1 MSITNTIERRVL
13 TKLKNHNMNGVFAV
27 FESFDIEK
35 KVYNEIKGYI
45 PHQIFELEDLKIG
58 TLCSV
63 NYNFDDKKMETKIN
77 WVSNINNLMSLNELG
92 LVLKIKVKHFKNVD
106 HIRLLNYYK
115 DEENYVEYLK
125 ENLDNVDVLNELKFL
140 VNRNAYDYF
149 IKYLKTQQIT
159 KSTKINIEEEKLK
172 KQLYEINLLT
182 NTKNY
187 LLLKQI
193 NKYPSLFRT
202 YFLYHEFSRGR
213 TTFDSSKYEKYLK
226 ILGLKEKH
234 EEETVKLDIKSL
246 KTYFKTGFYGYF
258 SNYSSNNDFISST
271 IYLNKLAEELFIFS
285 SYTGTIDFIKDLEIL
300 GIIRFVDK
308 DHFTFE
314 SDYQK
319 EKRIANK
326 LNEWRKLT
334 KKIKTQKPD
343 IKAYFD
349 NNFLSILTG
358 GPGTGKTSHIIKLVT
373 QLIDQKTYKTDEIE
387 ILTPTAKAADVINQ
401 RLNIENFEAKTIH
414 RFLNEYNL
422 LNISGKNE
430 DETKESRT
438 KVLIIDE
445 FSMVDIHF
453 FDVILQNFNN
463 IEKIILSGDYN
474 QLPTFNKGNLLK
486 DIINYYSED
495 SQVLKLKGSF
505 RANKNIEKFYESI
518 LENKPFRFDG
528 ENVIAFDRRDM
539 GRKYEAFR
547 YYLYDSEF
555 GSSKNI
561 KELFPNYKNELFVI
575 YALLKEFYGCNY
587 PKEKTNWVEKA
598 VALFPLNSQVE
609 DINYKLNIVD
619 SHFQSKIW
627 NSFSSF
633 VYPFIQNVN
642 KYHLNIYNGELG
654 QALENY
660 ERDLIEL
667 RFYKDDLKNKIIYD
681 KKSKDFSPAYCLN
694 YYKVQGSESDV
705 VIIYFDKNIA
715 KYITKNHLYTALSR
729 AKKKIIIMND
739 IEAFKKSVPEL
750 KEINVLTNMNFEFKN
765 KNNL

>member
-1 MSITNTIERRVL
+1 M
-13 TKLKNHNMNGVFAV
+13 
-27 FESFDIEK
+27 
-35 KVYNEIKGYI
+35 
-45 PHQIFELEDLKIG
+45 
-58 TLCSV
+58 
-63 NYNFDDKKMETKIN
+63 
-77 WVSNINNLMSLNELG
+77 
-92 LVLKIKVKHFKNVD
+92 
-106 HIRLLNYYK
+106 
-115 DEENYVEYLK
+115 
-125 ENLDNVDVLNELKFL
+125 
-140 VNRNAYDYF
+140 NRNAYDYF
-149 IKYLKTQQIT
+149 VKYLKTEQIT
-159 KSTKINIEEEKLK
+159 KSIKVDVEEEKLK

-182 NTKNY
+182 NAKNY

-202 YFLYHEFSRGR
+202 YFLYHEFSRGK
-213 TTFDSSKYEKYLK
+213 TNFNSSKYEKYLK
-226 ILGLKEKH
+226 ILGLKEKY

-246 KTYFKTGFYGYF
+246 KIYFKNGFYDYF
-258 SNYSSNNDFISST
+258 SNYSSINDFISST
-271 IYLNKLAEELFIFS
+271 IYRNKSAEELFTSS
-285 SYTGTIDFIKDLEIL
+285 SYAGTINFIKDLEIL

-334 KKIKTQKPD
+334 KKIKIQKSN

-358 GPGTGKTSHIIKLVT
+358 GPGTGKTSHIIELVT

-430 DETKESRT
+430 NETKESKT

-463 IEKIILSGDYN
+463 IKKIILSGDYN

-505 RANKNIEKFYESI
+505 RANKNIEEFYESI
-518 LENKPFRFDG
+518 LENKPFHFDG
-528 ENVIAFDRRDM
+528 ENVIAFNQDDM
-539 GRKYEAFR
+539 ARKYEALKH
-547 YYLYDSEF
+547 YYNYIDSKF
-555 GSSKNI
+555 IYSSKNI
-561 KELFPNYKNELFVI
+561 KERFPNYKDELFVI

-587 PKEKTNWVEKA
+587 PKEKTNWVEKV
-598 VALFPLNSQVE
+598 VALFPLNSQVR
-609 DINYKLNIVD
+609 DINHKLNIID
-619 SHFQSKIW
+619 CYFQGVMW
-627 NSFSSF
+627 DSFSSF

-660 ERDLIEL
+660 KRDLIEL
-667 RFYKDDLKNKIIYD
+667 RFYKDDLVKKIIYD
-681 KKSKDFSPAYCLN
+681 KKSEDFSPAYCLN

-705 VIIYFDKNIA
+705 VIIYFDENIA

-739 IEAFKKSVPEL
+739 IDEFKNIVPKL